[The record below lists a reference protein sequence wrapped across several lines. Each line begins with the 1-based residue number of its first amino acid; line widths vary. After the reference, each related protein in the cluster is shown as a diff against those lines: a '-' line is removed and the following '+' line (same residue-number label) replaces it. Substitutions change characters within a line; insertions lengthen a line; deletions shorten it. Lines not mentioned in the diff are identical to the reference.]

1 MSKCY
6 HCESG
11 DSHACGEKCLEHYK
25 REVDRLEKRD
35 SQQSKALKAAK
46 KAFEFS
52 HGYSVKGETTKIG
65 RAYKMVVG
73 ALKN

>member
-6 HCESG
+6 HCESS
-11 DSHACGEKCLEHYK
+11 DSHACGEKCVEHYK

-35 SQQSKALKAAK
+35 FGQSRALKAAK

-52 HGYSVKGETTKIG
+52 HGHSIKGATTKIG
-65 RAYKMVVG
+65 KAYKLVVD
-73 ALKN
+73 ALK